1 MKVTIDV
8 PADVAADLTTVMQ
21 SQTNTELTGGSLL
34 AEYVRQSL
42 GPKVR
47 ALRAKREA
55 AAELAAEVV
64 AREAVEAAKLAE
76 SAARNAAVAASY
88 EATDLALEGI
98 K

>member
-8 PADVAADLTTVMQ
+8 PAGVAADLTTVMQ
-21 SQTNTELTGGSLL
+21 SQTNTELTGGPLL
-34 AEYVRQSL
+34 AEYVRQSA

-76 SAARNAAVAASY
+76 SAARNTAVAASY